1 MGKDSRDKLI
11 KDKDTFLSVKGEKVT
26 TLVHHHTKSHCIN
39 HKYKI
44 ICLGCG
50 CICGREN
57 SVMTNAVIDEWR
69 SEMIKKKVLVLPG
82 DGVGP
87 EVCDAA
93 LMVLESFQLPIEF
106 TYGDIGWEC
115 WKKEG
120 DPVPHATWQKIAESD
135 AVLLG
140 AVTSKG
146 KEAALKEC
154 APHLKEK
161 ELSYVSP
168 VIQLR
173 QKLGL
178 FANIRPIRYIFGP
191 RKPFQFCVIRE
202 NSEGLYAGLDF
213 HGITPEKATWL
224 KHPNLEKYGLEEAA
238 WTIRLQTRFGLERLF
253 EYAFSYARAQNFRR
267 VTFAD
272 KPNVMR
278 ESGQFAQE
286 IFEKTA
292 QKYPEIEADIHNV
305 DAVALWIATK
315 PEQFGV
321 IVAENMFGDILS
333 DLAAGVMGGL
343 GLAPSANVGSKI
355 AYFEPVHGSAPRIAG
370 QNKANPSAMFYTTAL
385 LLEHLGFQDAAQQLS
400 ESVDQVIRAGK
411 TVTYDLGG
419 IASTRQMAEAV
430 CNSLVHPLSMYRA
443 AIITVGDELLSG
455 QYLNTNLQDLS
466 QSLNKR
472 NVQVTRHFV
481 CADQLQQIS
490 ESVIACLGQEDLI
503 IISGGL
509 GPTSDDKTRDAV
521 AKAVQ
526 QPLVH
531 HEDVWQTIKGQLQR
545 LGIAPDKNNAR
556 QALFPETAKVLDNP
570 TGTAPGFYLS
580 CCGSSLV
587 VLPGPP
593 TQALSLLEYYLEHG
607 EKKYSSLSRAEYAWT
622 LIGIDESTIAHWV
635 DRHFANEPF
644 ERHFLW
650 KSPYVLVQLIGQSST
665 PLAPHLIE
673 EFENHFHPY
682 LVGREVTTAYK
693 QLAMRAEVHW
703 SIHDPQLLK
712 YFHAPEKN
720 AKSLPQ
726 LAVEVRL
733 SPSIETLEQQQ
744 ESLGHATI
752 TVQIKDYDEDQLTFP
767 YTRPLLGVVLQEYAA
782 WLVLKRVLQTEK
794 SK

>member
-1 MGKDSRDKLI
+1 M
-11 KDKDTFLSVKGEKVT
+11 
-26 TLVHHHTKSHCIN
+26 
-39 HKYKI
+39 
-44 ICLGCG
+44 
-50 CICGREN
+50 
-57 SVMTNAVIDEWR
+57 
-69 SEMIKKKVLVLPG
+69 KKKVLVLPG

-93 LMVLESFQLPIEF
+93 LMVLEQFKLPIEL

-115 WKKEG
+115 WKQEG
-120 DPVPHATWQKIAESD
+120 DPIPKATWQKIAESD

-146 KEAALKEC
+146 KEAALKEL
-154 APHLKEK
+154 APHLREK
-161 ELSYVSP
+161 KLSYVSP

-178 FANIRPIRYIFGP
+178 FANIRPVRYIFGS
-191 RKPFQFCVIRE
+191 RKPFHFCVIRE

-213 HGITPEKATWL
+213 RGITSETAAWL

-238 WTIRLQTRFGLERLF
+238 WTVRLQTRFGLERLF
-253 EYAFSYARAQNFRR
+253 EYAFSYARKYGFER

-286 IFEKTA
+286 IFEKVA
-292 QKYPEIEADIHNV
+292 QNYPEIEADIHNV
-305 DAVALWIATK
+305 DAVALWITTK

-370 QNKANPSAMFYTTAL
+370 QNKANPSAMLYTTAL
-385 LLEHLGFQDAAQQLS
+385 LLDHLGFKDAAQQLS

-419 IASTRQMAEAV
+419 SASTRQMAETV
-430 CNSLVHPLSMYRA
+430 LNSLINPVTVCRA

-466 QSLNKR
+466 RSLEKR
-472 NVQVTRHFV
+472 NIQVTRHFV

-490 ESVIACLGQEDLI
+490 ETVVACLGQEDLI

-509 GPTSDDKTRDAV
+509 GPTSDDKTRDAI

-526 QPLVH
+526 RPLIH
-531 HEDVWQTIKGQLQR
+531 HEAVWQTIKSQLQR
-545 LGIAPDKNNAR
+545 LGITPDKSNAR

-580 CCGSSLV
+580 CEESSLV

-593 TQALSLLEYYLEHG
+593 TQALALLEEYLEHG
-607 EKKYSSLSRAEYAWT
+607 EKKYSFVTRAQYAWT

-635 DRHFANEPF
+635 DDHFATEPF

-665 PLAPHLIE
+665 PLAQHLIE
-673 EFENHFHPY
+673 EFENYFRPY
-682 LVGREVTTAYK
+682 LVGTGITTARE
-693 QLAMRAEVHW
+693 QLAMYAEVYW
-703 SIHDPQLLK
+703 LGNDPLLLK
-712 YFHAPEKN
+712 YFQPIEKN
-720 AKSLPQ
+720 EENVPQ
-726 LAVEVRL
+726 LEVEVSL
-733 SPSIETLEQQQ
+733 SPSLEILESQK
-744 ESLGHATI
+744 ESLGHASMAI
-752 TVQIKDYDEDQLTFP
+752 RIKGYDDDLITFP
-767 YTRPLLGVVLQEYAA
+767 YTRPLLSVVLQEYAA
-782 WLVLKRVLQTEK
+782 WLVLKRYLKTEEK
-794 SK
+794 NET

>member
-1 MGKDSRDKLI
+1 M
-11 KDKDTFLSVKGEKVT
+11 
-26 TLVHHHTKSHCIN
+26 
-39 HKYKI
+39 
-44 ICLGCG
+44 
-50 CICGREN
+50 
-57 SVMTNAVIDEWR
+57 
-69 SEMIKKKVLVLPG
+69 KKKVLVLPG
-82 DGVGP
+82 DGVGT

-120 DPVPHATWQKIAESD
+120 DPVPHATWQKIAEND

-146 KEAALKEC
+146 KEAALKEL
-154 APHLKEK
+154 APHLREK
-161 ELSYVSP
+161 NLSYISP

-213 HGITPEKATWL
+213 RGITPETSAWL
-224 KHPNLEKYGLEEAA
+224 RHSNLEKYGLEEAA
-238 WTIRLQTRFGLERLF
+238 WTVRLQTRFGLERLF
-253 EYAFSYARAQNFRR
+253 EYAFSYAREHGFRR

-286 IFEKTA
+286 FFEKIA
-292 QKYPEIEADIHNV
+292 QNYPEIEADIHNV

-343 GLAPSANVGSKI
+343 GLAPSANVGSEI

-385 LLEHLGFQDAAQQLS
+385 LLEHLGFQEEAHQLS
-400 ESVDQVIRAGK
+400 QSVDQVIRAGK

-419 IASTRQMAEAV
+419 SASTRQMAEAV
-430 CNSLVHPLSMYRA
+430 GNFLTNPVSSYRA

-466 QSLNKR
+466 QSLEKR
-472 NVQVTRHFV
+472 NIQVTRHFV

-490 ESVIACLGQEDLI
+490 ETIVSCLGQEDLI

-521 AKAVQ
+521 TQAVR

-531 HEDVWQTIKGQLQR
+531 HEDVWQTVKGQLER
-545 LGIAPDKNNAR
+545 LKIAPDKNNAR
-556 QALFPETAKVLDNP
+556 QALFPQTATVLDNP
-570 TGTAPGFYLS
+570 TGTAPGFFLS
-580 CCGSSLV
+580 CDGSALV

-593 TQALSLLEYYLEHG
+593 SQALALLEDYLQQN
-607 EKKYSSLSRAEYAWT
+607 EKKYSSQSRAEYAWT
-622 LIGIDESTIAHWV
+622 LIGIDESTLAHWV
-635 DRHFANEPF
+635 DHHFAHAPF

-650 KSPYVLVQLIGQSST
+650 KSPYVLVQLVGQSST
-665 PLAPHLIE
+665 PLAQSLIK
-673 EFENHFHPY
+673 EFENHFRPH
-682 LVGREVTTAYK
+682 LVGREVTTASQ
-693 QLAMRAEVHW
+693 QLAKYAQVHW
-703 SIHDPQLLK
+703 LIDDPLLLK
-712 YFHAPEKN
+712 YFHAPEKS
-720 AKSLPQ
+720 AKNIPQ
-726 LAVEVRL
+726 IEVSVRL
-733 SPSIETLEQQQ
+733 SPSIELLEKQQ

-752 TVQIKDYDEDQLTFP
+752 TVQMKGCDDDHITFP

-782 WLVLKRVLQTEK
+782 WSVLKRVLQTEK

>member
-1 MGKDSRDKLI
+1 M
-11 KDKDTFLSVKGEKVT
+11 
-26 TLVHHHTKSHCIN
+26 
-39 HKYKI
+39 
-44 ICLGCG
+44 
-50 CICGREN
+50 
-57 SVMTNAVIDEWR
+57 
-69 SEMIKKKVLVLPG
+69 KKKVLVLPG

-93 LMVLESFQLPIEF
+93 LMVLEQFQLPIEL

-115 WKKEG
+115 WKQEG
-120 DPVPHATWQKIAESD
+120 DPVPQATWQKITESD

-146 KEAALKEC
+146 KESALKEL
-154 APHLKEK
+154 APHFREK
-161 ELSYVSP
+161 KLTYVSP

-173 QKLGL
+173 QKLEL

-191 RKPFQFCVIRE
+191 RKPFHFCVIRE

-213 HGITPEKATWL
+213 LGITSETAAWL
-224 KHPNLEKYGLEEAA
+224 KYPNLEKYGLEEAA
-238 WTIRLQTRFGLERLF
+238 WTVRLQTRFGLERLF
-253 EYAFSYARAQNFRR
+253 EYAFSYARVHGLGR

-286 IFEKTA
+286 IFEKIA
-292 QKYPEIEADIHNV
+292 QNYPEIEADIHNV

-343 GLAPSANVGSKI
+343 GLAPSANVGSKM

-370 QNKANPSAMFYTTAL
+370 QNKANPSAMLYTTAL
-385 LLEHLGFQDAAQQLS
+385 LLEHLGFQEAAQQLS
-400 ESVDQVIRAGK
+400 ESIDQVIRVGK

-419 IASTRQMAEAV
+419 GASTRQMAEAV
-430 CNSLVHPLSMYRA
+430 RNALVNPVSVCRA

-472 NVQVTRHFV
+472 NIQVTRHFV

-490 ESVIACLGQEDLI
+490 DTVIACLGQEDLI

-509 GPTSDDKTRDAV
+509 GPTSDDKTRDAI
-521 AKAVQ
+521 AQAVQ

-531 HEDVWQTIKGQLQR
+531 HEAVWQTIKGQLGR
-545 LGIAPDKNNAR
+545 LGIAPDANNAR
-556 QALFPETAKVLDNP
+556 QALFPETAKVLDNS

-593 TQALSLLEYYLEHG
+593 TQALALLEDYLEHG
-607 EKKYSSLSRAEYAWT
+607 EKKYSPVSRAQYAWT
-622 LIGIDESTIAHWV
+622 LIGIDESSIAHWV
-635 DRHFANEPF
+635 DDHFANEPF

-650 KSPYVLVQLIGQSST
+650 KSPYVLVQLVGHSSM
-665 PLAPHLIE
+665 PLAQHFIE
-673 EFENHFHPY
+673 EFEDHFHPY
-682 LVGREVTTAYK
+682 LVGAEVTTARE
-693 QLAMRAEVHW
+693 QLAMHAEVHW
-703 SIHDPQLLK
+703 SANDPQLLK
-712 YFHAPEKN
+712 YFQAREKG

-726 LAVEVRL
+726 LEAEISL
-733 SPSIETLEQQQ
+733 SPCLEILENQK
-744 ESLGHATI
+744 ESLGHATM
-752 TVQIKDYDEDQLTFP
+752 TVRVKGYGDDHISFP

-782 WLVLKRVLQTEK
+782 WSVLKNI
-794 SK
+794 

>member
-1 MGKDSRDKLI
+1 M
-11 KDKDTFLSVKGEKVT
+11 
-26 TLVHHHTKSHCIN
+26 
-39 HKYKI
+39 
-44 ICLGCG
+44 
-50 CICGREN
+50 
-57 SVMTNAVIDEWR
+57 M
-69 SEMIKKKVLVLPG
+69 KKKVLVLSG

-87 EVCDAA
+87 ELCDAA
-93 LMVLESFQLPIEF
+93 LMVLEQFQLPIEF
-106 TYGDIGWEC
+106 THGDIGWKC
-115 WKKEG
+115 WQQEG
-120 DPVPHATWQKIAESD
+120 DSVPQATWQKIAESD
-135 AVLLG
+135 AILLG
-140 AVTSKG
+140 TVTEPG

-154 APHLKEK
+154 APHLKEQN
-161 ELSYVSP
+161 LAYVSP
-168 VIQLR
+168 ILQLC

-178 FANIRPIRYIFGP
+178 FATIRPVRYIFGP
-191 RKPFQFCVIRE
+191 RKPFEFCVITE
-202 NSEGLYAGLDF
+202 KSEGLDAGLDF
-213 HGITPEKATWL
+213 LGITPETSAWL
-224 KHPNLEKYGLEEAA
+224 KHPNLTKYGVEEAA
-238 WTIRLQTRFGLERLF
+238 WTVRLQTRFGLERLF
-253 EYAFSYARAQNFRR
+253 DYAFSYARAHGIKR

-272 KPNVMR
+272 KLNVMR

-286 IFEKTA
+286 IFEKIA
-292 QKYPEIEADIHNV
+292 QNYPEIEADIHHV
-305 DAVALWIATK
+305 DMVALWITTK

-321 IVAENMFGDILS
+321 IVAENMFGAILS
-333 DLAAGVMGGL
+333 DCAAGVMGGL
-343 GLAPSANVGSKI
+343 ELAPQANVGSQI
-355 AYFEPVHGSAPRIAG
+355 ACFKPAHGSAPNIAG
-370 QNKANPSAMFYTTAL
+370 QNKTNPSAMLYTTAL
-385 LLEHLGFQDAAQQLS
+385 LLEHLGFQEEAKQLS
-400 ESVDQVIRAGK
+400 QSVDQVIRAGK
-411 TVTYDLGG
+411 IVPYDRGG
-419 IASTRQMAEAV
+419 EASSRQMAETV
-430 CNSLVHPLSMYRA
+430 GHFLVKPISVYRA

-466 QSLNKR
+466 QSLEKR
-472 NVQVTRHFV
+472 NIQVTRHFV

-490 ESVIACLGQEDLI
+490 ETIVSCLGQEDLI
-503 IISGGL
+503 LISGGL
-509 GPTSDDKTRDAV
+509 GPTSDDKTRDSVAQAV
-521 AKAVQ
+521 R

-531 HEDVWQTIKGQLQR
+531 HEDVWHTVKGQLAR

-556 QALFPETAKVLDNP
+556 QALFPKTAKVLDNP

-580 CCGSSLV
+580 CDESTLV

-593 TQALSLLEYYLEHG
+593 SQALALLEDYLQQN

-622 LIGIDESTIAHWV
+622 LIGIDESTIAHFV

-682 LVGREVTTAYK
+682 LVGREVTTACK
-693 QLAMRAEVHW
+693 QLAMHAEVHW

-720 AKSLPQ
+720 AKNLPQ
-726 LAVEVRL
+726 FAVEVRL

-752 TVQIKDYDEDQLTFP
+752 TVQMKGYDEDQLTFP

>member
-1 MGKDSRDKLI
+1 M
-11 KDKDTFLSVKGEKVT
+11 
-26 TLVHHHTKSHCIN
+26 N
-39 HKYKI
+39 
-44 ICLGCG
+44 
-50 CICGREN
+50 
-57 SVMTNAVIDEWR
+57 
-69 SEMIKKKVLVLPG
+69 KKVLVLPG
-82 DGVGP
+82 DGIGP

-93 LMVLESFQLPIEF
+93 LMVLEQLQLPIELI
-106 TYGDIGWEC
+106 YGDIGWEC
-115 WKKEG
+115 WKQEG
-120 DPVPHATWQKIAESD
+120 DPVPQATWQKITESD

-146 KEAALKEC
+146 KEAALKELE
-154 APHLKEK
+154 PHLREK
-161 ELSYVSP
+161 KLAYVSP

-178 FANIRPIRYIFGP
+178 FANVRPVRYIFGP
-191 RKPFQFCVIRE
+191 RKPFHFCVIRE

-213 HGITPEKATWL
+213 RGITSETAAWL

-238 WTIRLQTRFGLERLF
+238 WTVRLQTRFGLERLF
-253 EYAFSYARAQNFRR
+253 EYAFSYAREYGLRR

-272 KPNVMR
+272 KPKIMR

-286 IFEKTA
+286 IFEKIA
-292 QKYPEIEADIHNV
+292 QNYPEIEADIHNV

-343 GLAPSANVGSKI
+343 GLAPSVNVGSRI

-370 QNKANPSAMFYTTAL
+370 QNKANPSAMLYTTAL
-385 LLEHLGFQDAAQQLS
+385 LLDHLGFKDAAQQLS

-411 TVTYDLGG
+411 TVSYDLGSL
-419 IASTRQMAEAV
+419 ASTRQMAEAV
-430 CNSLVHPLSMYRA
+430 LKSVVNPVSVCRA

-472 NVQVTRHFV
+472 NIQVTRHFV

-490 ESVIACLGQEDLI
+490 ETVIACLGQEDLI

-509 GPTSDDKTRDAV
+509 GPTSDDITRDAV

-526 QPLVH
+526 QPLLH

-545 LGIAPDKNNAR
+545 LGITADKSNAR
-556 QALFPETAKVLDNP
+556 QALFPETATVLDNP

-580 CCGSSLV
+580 CDGSTLV

-593 TQALSLLEYYLEHG
+593 SQALALLENYLEHN
-607 EKKYSSLSRAEYAWT
+607 EKKYSPVSRAQYAWT
-622 LIGIDESTIAHWV
+622 LIGIDESTIAQWV
-635 DRHFANEPF
+635 DCHLENEPF
-644 ERHFLW
+644 EQHFLW
-650 KSPYVLVQLIGQSST
+650 KSPYVLVQLVGQSSA
-665 PLAPHLIE
+665 PLAQHLIE
-673 EFENHFHPY
+673 QFEDHFRPY
-682 LVGREVTTAYK
+682 LVGAEVTTARE
-693 QLAMRAEVHW
+693 QLEKHTEVHW
-703 SIHDPQLLK
+703 SVNDPYLLK
-712 YFHAPEKN
+712 YFQPIEKGI
-720 AKSLPQ
+720 KDIQ
-726 LAVEVRL
+726 QIEVEVSL
-733 SPSIETLEQQQ
+733 SPSLETLENQK
-744 ESLGHATI
+744 ESLGHATM
-752 TVQIKDYDEDQLTFP
+752 TVRIKGYGEDHISFP

-782 WLVLKRVLQTEK
+782 WTVLKTYLKTEGDGQ
-794 SK
+794 

>member
-1 MGKDSRDKLI
+1 M
-11 KDKDTFLSVKGEKVT
+11 
-26 TLVHHHTKSHCIN
+26 
-39 HKYKI
+39 
-44 ICLGCG
+44 
-50 CICGREN
+50 
-57 SVMTNAVIDEWR
+57 
-69 SEMIKKKVLVLPG
+69 KKKVLVLPG
-82 DGVGP
+82 DGVGI

-93 LMVLESFQLPIEF
+93 LMVLEQFQLPIEF

-115 WKKEG
+115 WKQEG
-120 DPVPHATWQKIAESD
+120 DPVPQATWQKIAESD

-146 KEAALKEC
+146 KEAALKEL

-161 ELSYVSP
+161 KFAYVSP

-213 HGITPEKATWL
+213 RGITPETAAWL
-224 KHPNLEKYGLEEAA
+224 KHPNLEKYGPEEAA
-238 WTIRLQTRFGLERLF
+238 WTVRLQTRFGLERLF
-253 EYAFSYARAQNFRR
+253 EYAFSYARKHGFKR

-286 IFEKTA
+286 IFEKIA
-292 QKYPEIEADIHNV
+292 QNYPEIEADIHNV

-343 GLAPSANVGSKI
+343 GLASSANVGSKI

-370 QNKANPSAMFYTTAL
+370 QNKANPAAMLYTTAL
-385 LLEHLGFQDAAQQLS
+385 LLEHLGFQEKAKQLS
-400 ESVDQVIRAGK
+400 ESVDQVIRIGK

-419 IASTRQMAEAV
+419 VASTRQMAEAV
-430 CNSLVHPLSMYRA
+430 LNSLVKSVSVCRA

-472 NVQVTRHFV
+472 NIQVTRHFV

-490 ESVIACLGQEDLI
+490 ETVIACLGQEDLI

-521 AKAVQ
+521 AQAVQ
-526 QPLVH
+526 QSLVH
-531 HEDVWQTIKGQLQR
+531 HEAVWQTIKGQLQR
-545 LGIAPDKNNAR
+545 LGIAPDASNAR
-556 QALFPETAKVLDNP
+556 QALFPETATVLDNL

-580 CCGSSLV
+580 CFGSTLV

-593 TQALSLLEYYLEHG
+593 SQALALLENYLEHN
-607 EKKYSSLSRAEYAWT
+607 EKKYSSVSRAQYAWT
-622 LIGIDESTIAHWV
+622 LIGIDESTIAHFV
-635 DRHFANEPF
+635 DCHFENEPF

-650 KSPYVLVQLIGQSST
+650 KSPYVLVQLVGQSSA
-665 PLAPHLIE
+665 PLAQHLIE
-673 EFENHFHPY
+673 EFENHFRPY
-682 LVGREVTTAYK
+682 LVGAEVTTASK
-693 QLAMRAEVHW
+693 QLAMRAKVHW
-703 SIHDPQLLK
+703 FATDPHLLQ
-712 YFHAPEKN
+712 YFQPTEKTEKSAKNVPE
-720 AKSLPQ
+720 LE
-726 LAVEVRL
+726 VEVSL
-733 SPSIETLEQQQ
+733 SPSLEILENQE

-752 TVQIKDYDEDQLTFP
+752 TIRMKGYDDERVTFP
-767 YTRPLLGVVLQEYAA
+767 YTRPLLGIVLQEYAA
-782 WLVLKRVLQTEK
+782 WLVLTRYLQTEK
-794 SK
+794 RK

>member
-1 MGKDSRDKLI
+1 M
-11 KDKDTFLSVKGEKVT
+11 
-26 TLVHHHTKSHCIN
+26 
-39 HKYKI
+39 
-44 ICLGCG
+44 
-50 CICGREN
+50 
-57 SVMTNAVIDEWR
+57 
-69 SEMIKKKVLVLPG
+69 KKKVLVLPG
-82 DGVGP
+82 DGVGT

-93 LMVLESFQLPIEF
+93 LMVLEQFQLPIEF
-106 TYGDIGWEC
+106 TYGDIGFEY
-115 WKKEG
+115 WKQEG
-120 DPVPHATWQKIAESD
+120 DSVPYATWQKIAESD

-146 KEAALKEC
+146 KEAALKEL

-161 ELSYVSP
+161 NLAYVSP
-168 VIQLR
+168 VLQLR

-178 FANIRPIRYIFGP
+178 FANIRPVRYIFGP

-213 HGITPEKATWL
+213 RGITPETAAWL
-224 KHPNLEKYGLEEAA
+224 KHPNLKKYGLEEAA
-238 WTIRLQTRFGLERLF
+238 WTVRLQTRFGLERLF
-253 EYAFSYARAQNFRR
+253 EYAFSYARAHGFER

-286 IFEKTA
+286 IFEKIA
-292 QKYPEIEADIHNV
+292 QNYPEIEADIHNV

-370 QNKANPSAMFYTTAL
+370 QNKANPSAMLYTTAL
-385 LLEHLGFQDAAQQLS
+385 LLEHLGFKDAALQLS
-400 ESVDQVIRAGK
+400 QSVDQVIRAGK

-419 IASTRQMAEAV
+419 VASTCQMAEAV
-430 CNSLVHPLSMYRA
+430 RNSLVNPISVYRA

-472 NVQVTRHFV
+472 NIQVTRHFV

-490 ESVIACLGQEDLI
+490 ETVVSCLGQEDLI
-503 IISGGL
+503 VISGGL
-509 GPTSDDKTRDAV
+509 GPTSDDKTRDGVSQAV
-521 AKAVQ
+521 R

-545 LGIAPDKNNAR
+545 LGITPDKNNAR
-556 QALFPETAKVLDNP
+556 QALFPKTATVLDNP

-580 CCGSSLV
+580 CDGSTLV

-593 TQALSLLEYYLEHG
+593 SQALALLENYLEYNK
-607 EKKYSSLSRAEYAWT
+607 KKYSSVSRAEYAWT

-635 DRHFANEPF
+635 DCHLANEPF

-650 KSPYVLVQLIGQSST
+650 KSPYVLVQLVGQSST
-665 PLAPHLIE
+665 PLAQPLIE
-673 EFENHFHPY
+673 EFENHFRQY
-682 LVGREVTTAYK
+682 LVGAEVTTACQ
-693 QLAMRAEVHW
+693 QLAKHVEVHW
-703 SIHDPQLLK
+703 LIHDQHLLK
-712 YFHAPEKN
+712 YFQPIEKG
-720 AKSLPQ
+720 KKDIPKLE
-726 LAVEVRL
+726 VEVSL
-733 SPSIETLEQQQ
+733 SPSIEILEKQQ

-752 TVQIKDYDEDQLTFP
+752 TVQMKGYDDGRITFP

-782 WLVLKRVLQTEK
+782 WLLLKRVLQTEK

>member
-1 MGKDSRDKLI
+1 M
-11 KDKDTFLSVKGEKVT
+11 
-26 TLVHHHTKSHCIN
+26 
-39 HKYKI
+39 
-44 ICLGCG
+44 
-50 CICGREN
+50 
-57 SVMTNAVIDEWR
+57 
-69 SEMIKKKVLVLPG
+69 KKKVLVLPG
-82 DGVGP
+82 DGVGT

-146 KEAALKEC
+146 KEAALKEL
-154 APHLKEK
+154 APHLREK
-161 ELSYVSP
+161 NLSYTSP

-178 FANIRPIRYIFGP
+178 FANIRPIRYILGP
-191 RKPFQFCVIRE
+191 KKPFQFCVIRE

-213 HGITPEKATWL
+213 RGITPETSAWL
-224 KHPNLEKYGLEEAA
+224 KHSNLEKYGLEEAA
-238 WTIRLQTRFGLERLF
+238 WTVRLQTRFGLERLF
-253 EYAFSYARAQNFRR
+253 EYAFSYARTQGFGR

-286 IFEKTA
+286 IFEKIA
-292 QKYPEIEADIHNV
+292 QNYPEIEADIHNV
-305 DAVALWIATK
+305 DAVALWITTK

-343 GLAPSANVGSKI
+343 GLAPSANVGSEI

-370 QNKANPSAMFYTTAL
+370 QNKANPSAMFYTVSL
-385 LLEHLGFQDAAQQLS
+385 LLEHLGFYEEAKQLS
-400 ESVDQVIRAGK
+400 QSVDQVIRAGK
-411 TVTYDLGG
+411 TVPYDLGG
-419 IASTRQMAEAV
+419 SASTRQMAETV
-430 CNSLVHPLSMYRA
+430 SNCLTNPISSYRA

-466 QSLNKR
+466 QSLEKR
-472 NVQVTRHFV
+472 NIQVTRHFV

-490 ESVIACLGQEDLI
+490 ETIVSCLGQEDLI

-509 GPTSDDKTRDAV
+509 GPTSDDKTRDSVAQAV
-521 AKAVQ
+521 R

-531 HEDVWQTIKGQLQR
+531 HEDVWHTVKDQLER

-556 QALFPETAKVLDNP
+556 QALFPETATVLDNP

-580 CCGSSLV
+580 CDGSALV

-593 TQALSLLEYYLEHG
+593 SQALALLENYLQQN
-607 EKKYSSLSRAEYAWT
+607 EKKYSSPSRAEYAWT
-622 LIGIDESTIAHWV
+622 LIGIDESTLAHWV
-635 DRHFANEPF
+635 DRHFAHAPF

-650 KSPYVLVQLIGQSST
+650 KSPYVLVQLVGQSST
-665 PLAPHLIE
+665 PLAQSLIE
-673 EFENHFHPY
+673 EFEHHFRSH
-682 LVGREVTTAYK
+682 LVGREVTTACQ
-693 QLAMRAEVHW
+693 QLAKYAQVHW
-703 SIHDPQLLK
+703 LIDDPHLLK
-712 YFHAPEKN
+712 YFQTPEKN
-720 AKSLPQ
+720 PQ
-726 LAVEVRL
+726 NIPQIEVAVRL
-733 SPSIETLEQQQ
+733 SPSIETLEKQP

-752 TVQIKDYDEDQLTFP
+752 TVQMKGYDDDHLTFP

-782 WLVLKRVLQTEK
+782 WSVLKRVLRRENSQ
-794 SK
+794 

>member
-1 MGKDSRDKLI
+1 M
-11 KDKDTFLSVKGEKVT
+11 
-26 TLVHHHTKSHCIN
+26 
-39 HKYKI
+39 
-44 ICLGCG
+44 
-50 CICGREN
+50 
-57 SVMTNAVIDEWR
+57 
-69 SEMIKKKVLVLPG
+69 KKKVLVLPG
-82 DGVGP
+82 DGIGP

-93 LMVLESFQLPIEF
+93 LRVLEQFQLPIEF
-106 TYGDIGWEC
+106 TYGDIGFEC
-115 WKKEG
+115 WKQEG
-120 DPVPHATWQKIAESD
+120 DPVPQATWQKIIQSD
-135 AVLLG
+135 AILLG

-146 KEAALKEC
+146 KEAALKELE
-154 APHLKEK
+154 PHLKEQK
-161 ELSYVSP
+161 LAYVSP

-178 FANIRPIRYIFGP
+178 FANIRPVRYIFGP
-191 RKPFQFCVIRE
+191 RKPFHFCVIRD

-213 HGITPEKATWL
+213 RGISPETAVWL
-224 KHPNLEKYGLEEAA
+224 KHPNLTKYGLEEAA
-238 WTIRLQTRFGLERLF
+238 WTVRLQTRFGLERLF
-253 EYAFSYARAQNFRR
+253 EYAFFYARKYGFKR

-286 IFEKTA
+286 IFEKIA
-292 QKYPEIEADIHNV
+292 QNYPEIEADIHNV

-343 GLAPSANVGSKI
+343 GLAPHVNVGSEI
-355 AYFEPVHGSAPRIAG
+355 ACFEPVHGSAPRIAG
-370 QNKANPSAMFYTTAL
+370 QNKANPSAMLYTTAL
-385 LLEHLGFQDAAQQLS
+385 LLEHLGFKDAAKQLS

-419 IASTRQMAEAV
+419 VASTRQMAEAV
-430 CNSLVHPLSMYRA
+430 RNVLVNPVSICHA
-443 AIITVGDELLSG
+443 AIITIGDELLSG

-472 NVQVTRHFV
+472 NIQVTRHFV

-490 ESVIACLGQEDLI
+490 ETVVSCLGQEDLI

-509 GPTSDDKTRDAV
+509 GPTSDDITRDAV
-521 AKAVQ
+521 SQAVK

-545 LGIAPDKNNAR
+545 LGILVDKSNAR
-556 QALFPETAKVLDNP
+556 QALFPETATVLDNP

-580 CCGSSLV
+580 CDGSTLV

-593 TQALSLLEYYLEHG
+593 SQALALLENYLEHN
-607 EKKYSSLSRAEYAWT
+607 EKKYSFVSRAGYAWT
-622 LIGIDESTIAHWV
+622 LIGIDESTIAQWV
-635 DRHFANEPF
+635 DCHLENEPF

-650 KSPYVLVQLIGQSST
+650 KSPYVLVQLVGQSSA
-665 PLAPHLIE
+665 PLAQHLIE
-673 EFENHFHPY
+673 QFEDHFHSY
-682 LVGREVTTAYK
+682 LVGAEVTTACK
-693 QLAMRAEVHW
+693 QLKKHTEVHW
-703 SIHDPQLLK
+703 SSNDPYLLK
-712 YFHAPEKN
+712 YFQPIEKSTKN
-720 AKSLPQ
+720 IPL
-726 LAVEVRL
+726 LEVEVSL
-733 SPSIETLEQQQ
+733 EPSIETLENQE
-744 ESLGHATI
+744 ESLGHATMTI
-752 TVQIKDYDEDQLTFP
+752 RMKGYGDDRVTFP
-767 YTRPLLGVVLQEYAA
+767 YTRPLLGAVLQEYAA